1 MSININYSQFYKG
14 TEQIKSYGA
23 ANGKKDTL
31 VRYEFNTTDE
41 KGNKI
46 MDKMS
51 KEDSFKTMNAIR
63 EQYGE
68 NVIVEFSGD
77 GLTAFEENKG
87 KMHIPET
94 PAREIPEG
102 MIVELEG
109 PKVLSGDEIK
119 RTPNSKSGD
128 EILADMQKTD
138 SKAFKEYQ
146 ALREKSQTQ
155 GFDPYDNEVIFMAR
169 WQMKREFPQLEVWKK
184 MESDNKDTSIDN
196 KPIMTDYNNEFASR
210 MPSIYG
216 DKDKGGNYIRNF
228 ISVSDTANNML
239 KVYASLYDEIVKGY
253 ENGTRE
259 TYVEDENAEGGYRKL
274 TMEEELDE
282 LDKAYKG
289 YVERYEATRDDH
301 VIEILSAHAK
311 KISELSGGRT
321 DIANEAD
328 ILLEKY
334 KADPVQK
341 EFSSKMMEAARSFVQ
356 QYKSSQGIELNSL
369 LSGVNDLFCNK

>member
-1 MSININYSQFYKG
+1 M
-14 TEQIKSYGA
+14 
-23 ANGKKDTL
+23 
-31 VRYEFNTTDE
+31 
-41 KGNKI
+41 
-46 MDKMS
+46 
-51 KEDSFKTMNAIR
+51 
-63 EQYGE
+63 
-68 NVIVEFSGD
+68 IVEFSGD

-216 DKDKGGNYIRNF
+216 DKDDEGNFIRNF

-289 YVERYEATRDDH
+289 YAERYEANRDNH
-301 VIEILSAHAK
+301 VIEILSAHGK
-311 KISELSGGRT
+311 RYQ
-321 DIANEAD
+321 N
-328 ILLEKY
+328 
-334 KADPVQK
+334 
-341 EFSSKMMEAARSFVQ
+341 
-356 QYKSSQGIELNSL
+356 
-369 LSGVNDLFCNK
+369 